1 MPWAGSVEAFTVRL
15 SSNPPYR
22 QSLSPNDTKHR
33 RIIETVIRLPCSI
46 GRRGPQAG
54 ASVEALGWPVASLHL
69 CGALARCFADL
80 IVTRIERSRYR
91 KATATEQFA
100 LSTDAACHTLSHVF
114 VRLSTLRSVLT
125 VLNSCQTAGL
135 VSLFRFLGSL
145 APVLTIAFQ
154 DRRPKSHRLRHD

>member
-1 MPWAGSVEAFTVRL
+1 MRL

-22 QSLSPNDTKHR
+22 QSLSPNDTKHLGV
-33 RIIETVIRLPCSI
+33 IETVIRLPCSI

-54 ASVEALGWPVASLHL
+54 ASVEALGWPVASLHR

-91 KATATEQFA
+91 KAIATEQFA
-100 LSTDAACHTLSHVF
+100 LSTDAARHTF

-125 VLNSCQTAGL
+125 AQNSCQTAGL